1 MRKLCLNTLTYY
13 ALSELLRTMTTT
25 AESRMMACTL
35 VLERLSVILDID
47 IMLTCQNKLSAE
59 PYRELKF
66 RGHRGHLLSFS

>member
-1 MRKLCLNTLTYY
+1 MHKLCLNTLTYY

-25 AESRMMACTL
+25 TESRMMACTL

-47 IMLTCQNKLSAE
+47 VMLTCQNKLSAE
-59 PYRELKF
+59 PYRELEF